1 MAQIRGEFETPI
13 REQTRLL
20 REGGVI
26 GLATDTTYALVA
38 ALTSRKG
45 VERLR
50 EMRHLPPSKNLSLLI
65 RDLTDISR
73 YAYIDRIGYRLVK
86 RLTPGRFTFVL
97 RATKDVPRLT
107 LTNQRT
113 VGIRIC
119 GISIVDALCESLG
132 EPLISA
138 SAVVDGDRYA
148 ESAEE
153 LAQEYPQADAVMD
166 GGIHL
171 PEVSTVIDLTG
182 PTPQVLRSGS
192 GDTRAVFVEG

>member
-1 MAQIRGEFETPI
+1 MVQIRGEFETPI

-26 GLATDTTYALVA
+26 GLATDTTYALIA
-38 ALTSRKG
+38 ALSSRRG

-50 EMRHLPPSKNLSLLI
+50 EMRHLPPSKNLSLLL

-73 YAYIDRIGYRLVK
+73 YAYVDRIGYRLVK

-97 RATKDVPRLT
+97 RATKEVPRLT

-119 GISIVDALCESLG
+119 GVSIVDALCESLG

-138 SAVVDGDRYA
+138 SAVLGSGGYA
-148 ESAEE
+148 ETAEE
-153 LAQEYPQADAVMD
+153 LAAEYPSADAVMD
-166 GGIHL
+166 GGTRI

-182 PTPQVLRSGS
+182 PTPHILRTGS
-192 GDTRAVFVEG
+192 GDTEAVFA

>member
-1 MAQIRGEFETPI
+1 MVAVSGEFETPI

-50 EMRHLPPSKNLSLLI
+50 DMRHLPPSKPLSLLI
-65 RDLTDISR
+65 RNLTDISR

-119 GISIVDALCESLG
+119 GVSIVDALCESLG

-138 SAVVDGDRYA
+138 SAVITGGGYA
-148 ESAEE
+148 ETADE
-153 LAQEYPQADAVMD
+153 LAAEYPQANAVLD
-166 GGIHL
+166 GGTHL
-171 PEVSTVIDLTG
+171 AEVSTLIDLTG
-182 PTPQVLRSGS
+182 PTPQVLRTGS
-192 GDTRAVFVEG
+192 GDTKAVFVEG